1 VPPHDLPQE
10 ASSRSK
16 NEGRVRFA
24 PAGRCAIDGCGREGW
39 RPKLASNYLQ
49 PLESV
54 YTRTDSTY
62 LPRQAM
68 DWFTQIGGWI
78 TRNESLLSGLAALV
92 VVVGVVLSPLGAG
105 MRRLTGLPSGS
116 ATDSEPVPTTSRGSG
131 ALSVEAS
138 AGYDSVAEGP
148 SIAVLPFGSMSDDSE
163 QAHLADGMTEDI
175 ITSLAAM
182 QHLEVTAR
190 NTTFAYKGQAPDLR
204 EVGRRLGVRYAL
216 EGSVR
221 RVGDKLRVTAQLIET
236 GGGNHLWA
244 KKYDRPYEE
253 IFLVQDEV
261 VSDIASALS
270 LEITRAEVQRG
281 RTVPPSQLEAWELI
295 THATHGHFRQ
305 SPARDGNREMI
316 EAARKAVEIDKDY
329 AYARAAYSWML
340 ASSAINGWSADVRAT
355 IKEAHMQLDAA
366 KRLDVTDSLSRYYVG
381 AAHLYLGD
389 FDKAVRFLR
398 RSLEENPHQPD
409 TIVHLGLALG
419 FCGQRDEA
427 LQCFERASRLGTQES
442 RGGFYSWYQGQV
454 LCLFD
459 RYAEAIPI
467 IEDCVD
473 HFGNYQTPKIYLSM
487 AYEMI
492 GESEK
497 ARASMEHALTLD
509 PTLNPIGLA
518 GLIGSHF
525 DPEKSQQ
532 RVAAFR
538 KHWPQ
543 GGS

>member
-1 VPPHDLPQE
+1 
-10 ASSRSK
+10 
-16 NEGRVRFA
+16 
-24 PAGRCAIDGCGREGW
+24 
-39 RPKLASNYLQ
+39 
-49 PLESV
+49 
-54 YTRTDSTY
+54 
-62 LPRQAM
+62 
-68 DWFTQIGGWI
+68 
-78 TRNESLLSGLAALV
+78 
-92 VVVGVVLSPLGAG
+92 
-105 MRRLTGLPSGS
+105 MRRLTGLTAGTEIDSDSAAATSESPDTTRVDPSDDNAAVG
-116 ATDSEPVPTTSRGSG
+116 R
-131 ALSVEAS
+131 
-138 AGYDSVAEGP
+138 GP
-148 SIAVLPFGSMSDDSE
+148 SIAVLPFENMSDDSE

-182 QHLEVTAR
+182 PHLEVTAR

-204 EVGRRLGVRYAL
+204 DVGRRLGVRYAL

-236 GGGNHLWA
+236 EGGNHLWA
-244 KKYDRPYEE
+244 EKYDRPYEE
-253 IFLVQDEV
+253 IFRVQDEL

-281 RTVPPSQLEAWELI
+281 RTVPPSKLEAWELI
-295 THATHGHFRQ
+295 THATHSHFRQ

-340 ASSAINGWSADVRAT
+340 ASSAVNGWSTDVGGT
-355 IKEAHMQLDAA
+355 IKEAHLQLDAA

-381 AAHLYLGD
+381 AAHLYLGE
-389 FDKAVRFLR
+389 FEKAVRFLK

-419 FCGQRDEA
+419 FCGQLDEA

-442 RGGFYSWYQGQV
+442 RGGFYSWYKGQV

-467 IEDCVD
+467 IEDCID
-473 HFGNYQTPKIYLSM
+473 HFGNYQTPKIYLSV

-497 ARASMEHALTLD
+497 ASAIMQRACTLD

-518 GLIGSHF
+518 GLMGAHF
-525 DPEKSQQ
+525 DPEKGQQ

-538 KHWPQ
+538 KHWP
-543 GGS
+543 GVGR